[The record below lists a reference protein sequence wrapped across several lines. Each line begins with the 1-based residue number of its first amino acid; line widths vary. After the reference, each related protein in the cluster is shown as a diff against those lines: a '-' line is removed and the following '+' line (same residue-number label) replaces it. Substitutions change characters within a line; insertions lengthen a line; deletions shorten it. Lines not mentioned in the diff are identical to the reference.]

1 MTDYEEMR
9 ERLMRKTVKEL
20 RALARAE
27 GISLGYDASRKETCV
42 EAIVSNRRY
51 RELEGV
57 HCVHH
62 DGSGR

>member
-27 GISLGYDASRKETCV
+27 GISLGYDASRKENTV
-42 EAIVSNRRY
+42 AAIVSWRRNQDIE
-51 RELEGV
+51 RETA
-57 HCVHH
+57 
-62 DGSGR
+62 